1 MVFCYSLLFQY
12 MIYNNKANNVAMKKL
27 AFFVVLVYVT
37 MSCGPT
43 PIPLALSHYVT
54 AQEALANDNLEVAQ
68 AALVQLSRSAEKSI
82 GSLAKKAAS
91 ASTIKD
97 VRAAFKNLSNIVIE
111 TQSLPEGFA
120 VAYCP
125 MVFDGNGAQWIQ
137 RREPELINPYAGAS
151 MLNCGVFKE

>member
-1 MVFCYSLLFQY
+1 MPRRLVF
-12 MIYNNKANNVAMKKL
+12 
-27 AFFVVLVYVT
+27 
-37 MSCGPT
+37 PR
-43 PIPLALSHYVT
+43 VT
-54 AQEALANDNLEVAQ
+54 AGRTRWYAPPPPQ
-68 AALVQLSRSAEKSI
+68 AHTKQWGGRNAVRL

>member
-97 VRAAFKNLSNIVIE
+97 IRAAFKNLSNIVIE